1 MISSM
6 GLSDTGIRK
15 MITVITHIYMQKEF
29 HDLLKELEQIYCQ
42 AGEQNYL
49 IMAFED
55 ALYTMLQQSQELI
68 SEEGFL

>member
-29 HDLLKELEQIYCQ
+29 HDLLNELEQIYCQ